1 MLLSLLRHFQF
12 KASSFCNN
20 GQRWPTPMFLSCY
33 FRCCILYVVPAVLRA
48 EKSNNTSAEM
58 SASLSDTSNRY
69 VHCVY
74 EVMLDNT
81 KYVSYID
88 INGGYHR
95 SRLFWLR
102 YWVGL
107 RVTTQKI
114 VFDWLL
120 TYTWIVAT
128 NAIAEKMKTMTR
140 HSIGSSNGNNS
151 LSCDK
156 LINET
161 SLFHMNIIG
170 WPFCGRVSFQ
180 LDRYIWRKKMYFPQN
195 TMFWLILLHRLD
207 FPPIILLFCFKY
219 TFSNVHPMSTRSIDK
234 IGQIKQR
241 DMHISTLHHSWTNK
255 LLIKNCAL
263 NLYLFDE

>member
-95 SRLFWLR
+95 SRLFWLLLG
-102 YWVGL
+102 WIASHNPENCV
-107 RVTTQKI
+107 
-114 VFDWLL
+114 WLTL
-120 TYTWIVAT
+120 DIYV
-128 NAIAEKMKTMTR
+128 NC
-140 HSIGSSNGNNS
+140 GNERN
-151 LSCDK
+151 CGKDENNDK
-156 LINET
+156 AFN
-161 SLFHMNIIG
+161 
-170 WPFCGRVSFQ
+170 
-180 LDRYIWRKKMYFPQN
+180 
-195 TMFWLILLHRLD
+195 WL
-207 FPPIILLFCFKY
+207 
-219 TFSNVHPMSTRSIDK
+219 
-234 IGQIKQR
+234 
-241 DMHISTLHHSWTNK
+241 
-255 LLIKNCAL
+255 
-263 NLYLFDE
+263 E